1 MRARSFLV
9 AVLLVLGSPAVAI
22 GQPVVR
28 PSGEVR
34 LERRGGLPELAG
46 TLRSMDERGVLLESR
61 RLGER
66 LIPWDRIR
74 RLQGVSDPRLDQ
86 WLEDGTRIWRA
97 RIRIGRG
104 DPLSAEPLL
113 EPLFERFAG
122 RTDELALVVAEGLL
136 RCRIARGAN
145 DLAVVPMLETI
156 RMRDAG
162 VVSSAF
168 ASLPPV
174 IDEGRGLVPT
184 VPPAW
189 HAAADRGAL
198 ATRLHQALRRLEAGL
213 PPEGAAETARTA
225 AARRAADIATW
236 YLAAARADEAG
247 PVRPPSIGTDDDP
260 GLRLLAEVLL
270 GPDALADAEAEAEAD
285 ASPPDPR
292 AILEAADPAPTEPAW
307 TSDWRD
313 FFEGRRGLRADATA
327 EREAGL
333 LRLLRPAALRPT
345 ERPYLAGLGL
355 ARAADALEGMGRPDE
370 AAILRAD
377 LAARFPGHPERPERS
392 AGSPGFPEVPLP

>member
-1 MRARSFLV
+1 MRAGSLMI
-9 AVLLVLGSPAVAI
+9 ALLLVLGPSAVGS

-46 TLRSMDERGVLLESR
+46 TLQSMDERGVLLESR

-66 LIPWDRIR
+66 LIPWDRVR
-74 RLQGVSDPRLDQ
+74 RLHGVSDPRLDQ

-113 EPLFERFAG
+113 EPLFERFVG
-122 RTDELALVVAEGLL
+122 RTDELALVVVEGLL

-174 IDEGRGLVPT
+174 IDEVRGLVPT

-198 ATRLHQALRRLEAGL
+198 AARLREALRRLEQGR
-213 PPEGAAETARTA
+213 PPEGAAPTPRTA
-225 AARRAADIATW
+225 AAGRAAAIAAW
-236 YLAAARADEAG
+236 YLAAARAGDAD
-247 PVRPPSIGTDDDP
+247 PVRPPSTPLGDDP

-270 GPDALADAEAEAEAD
+270 GPDAVADEDAELE

-292 AILEAADPAPTEPAW
+292 AILEAADPVPTEPAW
-307 TSDWRD
+307 ASDWRD
-313 FFEGRRGLRADATA
+313 YFEGLRGLRADGTA

-333 LRLLRPAALRPT
+333 LRLLRPAALRPA

-355 ARAADALEGMGRPDE
+355 ARAADALDRMARPDE

-377 LAARFPGHPERPERS
+377 LAARFPGHPERP
-392 AGSPGFPEVPLP
+392 AGSSGTPEVPLP